1 MRLYIIRHAETEYNK
16 LGLIQGSEVD
26 SELNEVGIKQSELFY
41 DFYKELDIKKIYVSG
56 LKRTLQTVKRFIDNG
71 IPYEKI
77 NDFNE
82 ISWGVNQGKN
92 DDLVEYKSLT
102 DSWKNGELDN
112 KFNSGESPNEM
123 VARVMRGVDKII
135 KENFASEI
143 ILVNDGS
150 TDASFEI
157 ATTFSNQYNF
167 IKLIKKKA
175 REINHGLSY
184 TTTTNEVIFQ
194 KLLLLYLVR

>member
-92 DDLVEYKSLT
+92 DDLVEYLSL
-102 DSWKNGELDN
+102 
-112 KFNSGESPNEM
+112 
-123 VARVMRGVDKII
+123 IHI
-135 KENFASEI
+135 
-143 ILVNDGS
+143 
-150 TDASFEI
+150 
-157 ATTFSNQYNF
+157 
-167 IKLIKKKA
+167 
-175 REINHGLSY
+175 
-184 TTTTNEVIFQ
+184 
-194 KLLLLYLVR
+194 